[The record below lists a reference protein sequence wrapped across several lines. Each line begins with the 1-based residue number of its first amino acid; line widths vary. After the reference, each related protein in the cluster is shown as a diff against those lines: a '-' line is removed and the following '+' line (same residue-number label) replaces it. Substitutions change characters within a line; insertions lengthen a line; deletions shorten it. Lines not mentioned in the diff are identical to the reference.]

1 MTVRD
6 AIPRS
11 WLDFLTGG
19 PVGVGMDIATTDGET
34 SNPASITVTQ
44 DEGTLFE
51 RLVLSWKTRDEAVA
65 SAMLMT
71 VLLDLASM
79 PRWLVKGV
87 SIDASNEVFFAQRLA
102 KECRRELARLGR
114 SCKFHLIKG
123 GENITFQSQTLTAK
137 EMLGS
142 LYVNAHTDG
151 LLASPEAV
159 FIKEDRRLV
168 QRAKGKFVTLT
179 GKGGKHGDTFDSGKH
194 ARWELLSSG
203 PAGAQAVGISDL
215 SLSHRRA
222 WSHNSTS
229 DEDARSSQP
238 QFHAC

>member
-11 WLDFLTGG
+11 WLDCMTAG
-19 PVGVGMDIATTDGET
+19 PIGVGLDIATTDGPT

-65 SAMLMT
+65 TAMLMT
-71 VLLDLASM
+71 VMLDLATL
-79 PRWLVKGV
+79 PRWNVKGL
-87 SIDASNEVFFAQRLA
+87 SIDASNETFFAQGLVKAIRSA
-102 KECRRELARLGR
+102 LARVGK

-123 GENITFQSQTLTAK
+123 GENLTFQGQTLNAK

-151 LLASPEAV
+151 ILATPEAA
-159 FIKEDRRLV
+159 FLKEDRRLV
-168 QRAKGKFVTLT
+168 QRSKGAFVTLT

-194 ARWELLSSG
+194 ARWALLSSG
-203 PAGAQAVGISDL
+203 PAQAIAVPLTDL
-215 SLSHRRA
+215 TLSHRRA
-222 WSHNSTS
+222 WSDTS
-229 DEDARSSQP
+229 FEDDRGA
-238 QFHAC
+238 QFQSHAC

>member
-11 WLDFLTGG
+11 WLDLLSAG
-19 PVGVGMDIATTDGET
+19 PIGVGFDIATTDGPT

-44 DEGTLFE
+44 DEGGTLFE

-65 SAMLMT
+65 TAMLMT
-71 VLLDLASM
+71 VLLDLASI
-79 PRWLVKGV
+79 PGLLLKGC
-87 SIDASNEVFFAQRLA
+87 SIDASNETFFAQRLA
-102 KECRRELARLGR
+102 KECRAALAAKGR
-114 SCKFHLIKG
+114 SCRFHLIKG
-123 GENITFQSQTLTAK
+123 GENITFQGQTLRAK

-151 LLASPEAV
+151 QIATPEAP

-168 QRAKGKFVTLT
+168 QKSKGLFITLT

-194 ARWELLSSG
+194 ARWALLSSG
-203 PAGAQAVGISDL
+203 AAEIEGV
-215 SLSHRRA
+215 SLSSGAEQGNPRDRTA
-222 WSHNSTS
+222 AE
-229 DEDARSSQP
+229 EDARESDLTLS
-238 QFHAC
+238 F

>member
-11 WLDFLTGG
+11 WLDLLTAG
-19 PVGVGMDIATTDGET
+19 PIGVGFDIATTDGAT

-65 SAMLMT
+65 TAMMLT
-71 VLLDLASM
+71 VMLDLASL
-79 PRWLVKGV
+79 PQWRVKGL
-87 SIDASNEVFFAQRLA
+87 SIDASNETFFAQRLVKVIKA
-102 KECRRELARLGR
+102 ALARLGK

-123 GENITFQSQTLTAK
+123 GESLTFQGETLNAK

-151 LLASPEAV
+151 ILGTPEAP
-159 FIKEDRRLV
+159 FLKEDRRLV
-168 QRAKGKFVTLT
+168 QRSKGKFITLT

-194 ARWELLSSG
+194 ARWALLSSG
-203 PAGAQAVGISDL
+203 PVQIEAVSTTDL
-215 SLSHRRA
+215 TLSHRRA
-222 WSHNSTS
+222 WES
-229 DEDARSSQP
+229 DAAREDAQGSQP

>member
-11 WLDFLTGG
+11 WLDCIAAG
-19 PVGVGMDIATTDGET
+19 PVGVGFDIATTDGPT

-44 DEGTLFE
+44 DTAGMLYE

-65 SAMLMT
+65 EAMLLT
-71 VLLDLASM
+71 VMLDLCDVRS
-79 PRWLVKGV
+79 LVLKGL
-87 SIDASNEVFFAQRLA
+87 SIDASNETFFAQRVVKVIRA
-102 KECRRELARLGR
+102 ALARRGR

-123 GENITFQSQTLTAK
+123 GENITFQGQTLRAK

-151 LLASPEAV
+151 ILATPEGA

-168 QRAKGKFVTLT
+168 QKSKGQFVTLT

-194 ARWELLSSG
+194 ARWTLLSD
-203 PAGAQAVGISDL
+203 GAATAEAVFVS
-215 SLSHRRA
+215 SQPVKSR
-222 WSHNSTS
+222 TCE
-229 DEDARSSQP
+229 DEDAGVSATVLS
-238 QFHAC
+238 C

>member
-6 AIPRS
+6 AIPRA
-11 WLDFLTGG
+11 WLDCIAAG
-19 PVGVGMDIATTDGET
+19 PVGVGFDIATTDGAT

-44 DEGTLFE
+44 DTGGALFE

-65 SAMLMT
+65 EAMLLT
-71 VLLDLASM
+71 VMLDLCDVRS
-79 PRWLVKGV
+79 LVLKGL
-87 SIDASNEVFFAQRLA
+87 SIDASNETFFAQRMVKVIRAALS
-102 KECRRELARLGR
+102 RRGR

-123 GENITFQSQTLTAK
+123 GENITFQGQTLRAK

-151 LLASPEAV
+151 ILATPEGA

-168 QRAKGKFVTLT
+168 QKYKGQFVTLT

-194 ARWELLSSG
+194 ARWALLSEGAAVIEGVDLSSSG
-203 PAGAQAVGISDL
+203 ATANRFDRTAAEEDAQDSDL
-215 SLSHRRA
+215 TLS
-222 WSHNSTS
+222 
-229 DEDARSSQP
+229 
-238 QFHAC
+238 C